1 MSSLGNRCRGLLL
14 SVFLLVTAC
23 GGGESLPD
31 GQQLLRQAATAMQGV
46 KSVGF
51 AIRSEGNPPIPI
63 KSANG
68 KLHQS
73 GDATG
78 TIQLNQSGQAVE
90 MAFTLVGDTV
100 YFKGATGGYQK
111 LPKATVLAVYDP
123 SAILDPQRGVVK
135 LLNSAT
141 KPETEEREKVAGQDT
156 LRVKATLSKSV
167 VPALVPGVSADV
179 EGQVWIAA
187 TDHKVLQ
194 AKVPIPKA
202 GGGTQGSVTVS
213 FSDFNSNFTVT
224 APPAGVGGRS

>member
-1 MSSLGNRCRGLLL
+1 MSSTRVCGLLL

-51 AIRSEGNPPIPI
+51 AIRSEGNPPIVVR
-63 KSANG
+63 SADG
-68 KLHQS
+68 KLLQS

-78 TIQLNQSGQAVE
+78 TIQLNQSGQSVE
-90 MAFTLVGDTV
+90 MAFTLVGNTV
-100 YFKGATGGYQK
+100 YFKGATGRYQK

-141 KPETEEREKVAGQDT
+141 EPETEEREKVAGQDA
-156 LRVKATLSKSV
+156 LRIKATLSKSV
-167 VPALVPGVSADV
+167 VPALVPGVSSDID
-179 EGQVWIAA
+179 GQVWIAA
-187 TDHKVLQ
+187 TDHKVLK
-194 AKVPIPKA
+194 AKLPIPKS
-202 GGGTQGSVTVS
+202 GGGTQGAVTVS
-213 FSDFNSNFTVT
+213 FSDFNSNFTIT
-224 APPAGVGGRS
+224 APKV